1 VTGSGSLILWPM
13 RSNPAAKI
21 YVKAEDALSDF
32 LSFVI
37 VHYSQR
43 RFNVSFASLI
53 RHLRQVSNDRVEF
66 VARFDRQR
74 FQPWPRL
81 RRNIAGLSN
90 LSWMAPVPVASES
103 TDRQSTCRTFLFPS
117 FSTGIPH
124 LTFLYILTSFR
135 QVAQASILSA
145 SIISQD

>member
-1 VTGSGSLILWPM
+1 MTVRREFPTRIQLFEPDDCPVNIGDRLRSLILWPM

-43 RFNVSFASLI
+43 RFNVSFASLS

-74 FQPWPRL
+74 FQPWPQT
-81 RRNIAGLSN
+81 
-90 LSWMAPVPVASES
+90 E
-103 TDRQSTCRTFLFPS
+103 
-117 FSTGIPH
+117 
-124 LTFLYILTSFR
+124 
-135 QVAQASILSA
+135 
-145 SIISQD
+145 